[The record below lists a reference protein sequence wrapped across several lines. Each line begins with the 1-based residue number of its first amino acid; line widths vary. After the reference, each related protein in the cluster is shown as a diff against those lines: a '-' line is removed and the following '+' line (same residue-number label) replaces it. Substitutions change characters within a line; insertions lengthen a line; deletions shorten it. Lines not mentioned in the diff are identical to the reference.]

1 MSLAGQIY
9 KLQQVDSEI
18 ERKQQTLGEIESE
31 LKDNR
36 DLLIAKTKLTTQEQ
50 KLAEAKKKQKE
61 LEWELE
67 DIQEKAKQTRRE
79 LFSGKVKNPKELMNL
94 ENEVKSLKIRIG
106 GKEEGLLEL
115 MAQTEEMET
124 DVKERNK
131 EVDKLQREWQQSQK
145 FLSQSKAEIEVELGK
160 IRELRQ
166 QLAQPLDTE
175 KLRLYEY
182 LRLTKGQAVARV
194 EQGRC
199 QGCRISLPTSQ
210 WQRVKAGELVQC
222 NNCDRILC
230 ME

>member
-94 ENEVKSLKIRIG
+94 ENEVKS
-106 GKEEGLLEL
+106 
-115 MAQTEEMET
+115 
-124 DVKERNK
+124 
-131 EVDKLQREWQQSQK
+131 EW
-145 FLSQSKAEIEVELGK
+145 
-160 IRELRQ
+160 
-166 QLAQPLDTE
+166 
-175 KLRLYEY
+175 RLVHHYY
-182 LRLTKGQAVARV
+182 
-194 EQGRC
+194 
-199 QGCRISLPTSQ
+199 
-210 WQRVKAGELVQC
+210 
-222 NNCDRILC
+222 
-230 ME
+230 

>member
-124 DVKERNK
+124 DVKERNE

-145 FLSQSKAEIEVELGK
+145 FLNQSKSEIEVELGK
-160 IRELRQ
+160 ICELRQ
-166 QLAQPLDTE
+166 ELAQPLDPE
-175 KLRLYEY
+175 NLRLYEH
-182 LRLTKGQAVARV
+182 LRLAKGQAVVKV

-222 NNCDRILC
+222 NNCNRILC
-230 ME
+230 VE